1 MQSGLREKFHNLWLH
16 KMYGEIVDMDI
27 LYYLSWLYQLPW
39 NVFGIVFNA
48 GFWFMI
54 GYLAYRG
61 FRDIWDNR

>member
-1 MQSGLREKFHNLWLH
+1 
-16 KMYGEIVDMDI
+16 MYGEIVDMDI